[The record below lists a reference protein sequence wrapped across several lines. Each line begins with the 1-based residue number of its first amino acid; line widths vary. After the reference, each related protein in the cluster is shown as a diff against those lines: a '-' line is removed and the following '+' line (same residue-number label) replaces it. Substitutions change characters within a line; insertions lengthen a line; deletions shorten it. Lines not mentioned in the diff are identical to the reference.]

1 MCIAI
6 YYFCMSIKPSFH
18 VPQQRRSREMFERL
32 LIATVRVLDQH
43 GLDGAVIPRIAA
55 SAGVAPASVYRRF
68 ADKDA
73 LLRAAFLHV
82 LDTSRETDR
91 RTLSKALL
99 RDTLEETAQRLM
111 SVMFA
116 QYRSHPHLLRA
127 LVRFLDADTDRE
139 FVREARW
146 IVADNLNEI
155 AEVLLAHQESINH
168 TSPRRAL
175 QVAVLSA
182 VSSIEAIVLEPESL
196 WNAVLDA
203 SDEELAKELARGFV
217 GYLRNSA

>member
-1 MCIAI
+1 MT
-6 YYFCMSIKPSFH
+6 IKPSFH
-18 VPQQRRSREMFERL
+18 APQQRRSREMFERL

-91 RTLSKALL
+91 QTLSKALL

-111 SVMFA
+111 SVLFA

-127 LVRFLDADTDRE
+127 LVRFLDTDTDKE

-155 AEVLLAHQESINH
+155 AEVLLAHQESISH
-168 TSPRRAL
+168 ASRRRAL

-196 WNAVLDA
+196 WNAVLEA

-217 GYLRNSA
+217 GYLRNPA

>member
-1 MCIAI
+1 
-6 YYFCMSIKPSFH
+6 
-18 VPQQRRSREMFERL
+18 MFERL

-91 RTLSKALL
+91 QTLSKALL
-99 RDTLEETAQRLM
+99 RNTLEDTAQRLM

-116 QYRSHPHLLRA
+116 QYRSHPRLLRA
-127 LVRFLDADTDRE
+127 LVRFLDTDADRE

-155 AEVLLAHQESINH
+155 AEVLLAHQESISH
-168 TSPRRAL
+168 PSPRRAL

-182 VSSIEAIVLEPESL
+182 VSSIEAIVLQPESL